1 MGSPAT
7 FDTMSP
13 RPSKSSRSKRSK
25 TDSVPRPRNRR
36 VQADDA
42 IAEEKVLSKSKGAK
56 SRAKTSGKRSASD
69 RKEQRKLEREAR
81 IAERQANRQERKA
94 RWEERMAWSK
104 DPRVKQVTGIL
115 ALGGGAFMLLAGLSA
130 ILTGG
135 DDIRFIL
142 SEAQPGAGSYRNL
155 LGALGAKWAF
165 AFMRGGFGIAAP
177 FYGAWLVM
185 AGWAQLAP
193 DRAWDLGR
201 GFRNVLAASIL
212 LPWSAGLLTL
222 SFDVETGLVT
232 GWGGDHLVGAVGL
245 WLTQWS
251 RFTLGVLG
259 SILTI
264 VSGYA
269 IWAIFHPGISGQIKD
284 FFARDFTE
292 EVDVECEEDEA
303 LGEEALPSSN
313 RRKSAR
319 EMADE
324 EESDVN
330 ALEPKE
336 GKRETED
343 PAHRHAA
350 ADAPFDLDGAVPV
363 GTSSVGTK
371 AELEEVQPVQEAE
384 TEKPVATPAQAEESS
399 PEPDEST
406 PLEVEV
412 AQEENALTEDE
423 IDTRVQAFGEYDPTL
438 ELSRYELPNIDLLA
452 THGSGKTEVS
462 HEELEENKKRI
473 EDTLSNYG
481 IEIASIKASIGPTV
495 TLYELVP
502 APGVRIS
509 KIKNLEDDIAL
520 SLAALG
526 IRIIAPI
533 PGRGTIGIEVP
544 NSNPDVVSMR
554 SLIAS
559 DKFQNSDAAL
569 PIAIGKTISNET
581 YVFDLAKMPHMLM
594 AGATGQGK
602 SVGLNAM
609 LVSLL
614 YKKHPSQ
621 LKFVLVDPKKVELTL
636 FNHIERHYLAKLPDS
651 EEAIITDNTQVV
663 RTIKSLCLEMDQRY
677 ELLKNAQCRNL
688 KEYNAKFVRRK
699 LNPEEGHRYLPY
711 IVLVIDEFADL
722 IMTAGKEVE
731 MPIARLAQLARA
743 IGIHLIIATQRPS
756 VNIITGTIKANFP
769 GRVAFRVTSKVD
781 SRTILDAGGADQL
794 IGRGDMLL
802 STGNDLIRLQCGFV
816 DTPEVEAITDFIGS
830 QRGYPDALILPEVP
844 DEHSEQMGDIAAEER
859 DSMFHEAARIL
870 VLHQQ
875 GSTSLLQRKLKLGY
889 NRAGRLVDQLEAAG
903 VIGPFEGSKARK
915 VLVPD
920 EASLEQ
926 LLRGSSSDDMP
937 ST

>member
-1 MGSPAT
+1 
-7 FDTMSP
+7 MSRRSSNP
-13 RPSKSSRSKRSK
+13 RRSKRSK
-25 TDSVPRPRNRR
+25 ADSTARPRNRR
-36 VQADDA
+36 LDA
-42 IAEEKVLSKSKGAK
+42 NEGGVAEKVATRPSVRKTKGGSKGK
-56 SRAKTSGKRSASD
+56 SSAAD
-69 RKEQRKLEREAR
+69 RREERRLAREAKR
-81 IAERQANRQERKA
+81 AERAAAREERKA
-94 RWEERMAWSK
+94 RWAARTEWLRN
-104 DPRVKQVTGIL
+104 PRVKQVLGVL
-115 ALGGGAFMLLAGLSA
+115 ALSSGAFMVLAGVSA
-130 ILTGG
+130 ILVGG
-135 DDIRFIL
+135 EDIRLIA
-142 SEAQPGAGSYRNL
+142 SGTEPGAGSYRNL
-155 LGALGAKWAF
+155 LGALGARWAF
-165 AFMRGGFGIAAP
+165 TFMRGGFGIAAP
-177 FYGAWLVM
+177 LFGVWLVA
-185 AGWAQLAP
+185 AGAGQFAQAPQWA
-193 DRAWDLGR
+193 LGR
-201 GFRNVLAASIL
+201 LLRNVLAAAL
-212 LPWSAGLLTL
+212 VLPWAIGLITL
-222 SFDVETGLVT
+222 QFDVETGLVT

-251 RFTLGVLG
+251 RFTLGVVG
-259 SILTI
+259 SALSLVAVT
-264 VSGYA
+264 A
-269 IWAIFHPGISGQIKD
+269 IWGVLNPGLSAALVA
-284 FFARDFTE
+284 FFARE
-292 EVDVECEEDEA
+292 EVDVEEEV
-303 LGEEALPSSN
+303 
-313 RRKSAR
+313 
-319 EMADE
+319 DE
-324 EESDVN
+324 EETNGAPQTARELAEQEEEAWDPY
-330 ALEPKE
+330 AEPE
-336 GKRETED
+336 RMPDGDTGGEAEPEPVEED
-343 PAHRHAA
+343 PLGPPRM
-350 ADAPFDLDGAVPV
+350 
-363 GTSSVGTK
+363 
-371 AELEEVQPVQEAE
+371 
-384 TEKPVATPAQAEESS
+384 TPAQPEVAAEDSATPEAPAE
-399 PEPDEST
+399 PEPAPTPTPVAAQPEEEPTSST
-406 PLEVEV
+406 TMEVEV
-412 AQEENALTEDE
+412 AAEEATLTEDE
-423 IDTRVQAFGEYDPTL
+423 IDAKVQAFGEYDPTL
-438 ELSRYELPNIDLLA
+438 DLSRFELPNIDLLA
-452 THGSGKTEVS
+452 AHGSGKTEVS
-462 HEELEENKKRI
+462 PEELEANKKRI
-473 EDTLSNYG
+473 EDTLRNYG

-636 FNHIERHYLAKLPDS
+636 FNHIERHYLAKLPDT
-651 EEAIITDNTQVV
+651 EEAIITDNSQVV

-699 LNPEEGHRYLPY
+699 LNPENGHRYLPY

-830 QRGYPDALILPEVP
+830 QRGYPEALMLPEVP
-844 DEHSEQMGDIAAEER
+844 DEHSEQMADIANEER
-859 DSMFHEAARIL
+859 DSMFEEAARIL

-903 VIGPFEGSKARK
+903 IIGPFEGSKARK
-915 VLVPD
+915 VLIPD

-926 LLRGSSSDDMP
+926 LLRGSSSDDEP
-937 ST
+937 TA